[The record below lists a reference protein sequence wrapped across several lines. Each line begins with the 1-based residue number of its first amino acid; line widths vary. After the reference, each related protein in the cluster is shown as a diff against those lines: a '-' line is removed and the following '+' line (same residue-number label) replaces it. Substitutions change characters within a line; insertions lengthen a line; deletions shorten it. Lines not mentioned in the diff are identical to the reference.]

1 MFRLKDF
8 KVFTVHC
15 SLFAGTPGTQLNWHG
30 ARIVPAVF
38 STLLTREGLAQADT
52 VLFAGSSAGG
62 LGVLVNLERVHS
74 LLLRSVPP
82 PGVALRAIVDSA
94 WFVMLPNSAFAPQS
108 KSRATL
114 SGSPSSPR
122 AHRRQPG
129 ISSSSSS
136 RSSSRLSS
144 SSALTHQYMLR
155 SEAARTGTGA
165 RDGDGS
171 SSSSASASSQLQQ
184 PANTAHLF
192 SVSDAQAQARVHQ
205 EPELVAIELSDPSP
219 SPSAAHS
226 NQSASPLT
234 LAVQAGA
241 GGGGNQTTQTISLRS
256 LLRQSRAAR
265 GAPLTRFRRWAVQRV
280 PHTQTQRPRASATGT
295 GTRSASASESE
306 CDNFSSCRHSLVQ
319 SLKIAYKCVR
329 TLLSV
334 LVISCILLT
343 F

>member
-1 MFRLKDF
+1 MFRLDDF
-8 KVFTVHC
+8 TCSLFTVLC

-74 LLLRSVPP
+74 LLLRSVPT

-94 WFVMLPNSAFAPQS
+94 WFVMLPSAAFAPQP
-108 KSRATL
+108 KSRA
-114 SGSPSSPR
+114 SVSPSSPR

-129 ISSSSSS
+129 IGMSSSS
-136 RSSSRLSS
+136 RSG
-144 SSALTHQYMLR
+144 SALTHQYMLR
-155 SEAARTGTGA
+155 SEAARTGSA
-165 RDGDGS
+165 
-171 SSSSASASSQLQQ
+171 SASASSQLQAAPQQ
-184 PANTAHLF
+184 PASTAHLF
-192 SVSDAQAQARVHQ
+192 SKEARVHQ
-205 EPELVAIELSDPSP
+205 EPELVAIELSDPSLSS
-219 SPSAAHS
+219 SPAPS

-234 LAVQAGA
+234 PAAQAGA
-241 GGGGNQTTQTISLRS
+241 GGGGGGAQTTQTRTISLHS

-265 GAPLTRFRRWAVQRV
+265 GPPMTRFRRWAVHRLPQ
-280 PHTQTQRPRASATGT
+280 TQTQRPRASATGT
-295 GTRSASASESE
+295 GTRSASASE

-319 SLKIAYKCVR
+319 SLKIAYKCVC

-334 LVISCILLT
+334 LAILCIFWLC
-343 F
+343 